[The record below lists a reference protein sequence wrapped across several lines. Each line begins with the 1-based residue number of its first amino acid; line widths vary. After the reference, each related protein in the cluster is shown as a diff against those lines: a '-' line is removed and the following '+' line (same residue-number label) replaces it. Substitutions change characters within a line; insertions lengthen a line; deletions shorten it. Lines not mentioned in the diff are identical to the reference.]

1 MSSKKDLKN
10 LAITGLVSVLVSV
23 GVCGAIKH
31 IDSKQKY
38 IPLGDARIETRDSNG
53 KLVDIRS
60 YDHLIYNPKN
70 NTFKEEE
77 NNIYKHNLV
86 PVDYKFSK

>member
-10 LAITGLVSVLVSV
+10 LAITGLVGILVPLCV
-23 GVCGAIKH
+23 WGAIKH

-38 IPLGDARIETRDSNG
+38 ISLGDARIETRDLNG
-53 KLVDIRS
+53 NLINVVGGN
-60 YDHLIYNPKN
+60 LIYNPKN

-86 PVDYKFSK
+86 SVDYKFSR